1 MSKKDRL
8 EEALLDFIES
18 TLKEPKQ
25 ENELALVPAMAH
37 ELIELWKD

>member
-1 MSKKDRL
+1 MDERERL

-18 TLKEPKQ
+18 TLKKPQQ
-25 ENELALVPAMAH
+25 ESDVALIPAMAH